1 MKTISSDGDHARV
14 LSTLLAAHGDDR
26 ETLARVLRSAGKISS
41 DGDKARVLKEAVARY
56 SDAETIST
64 AFIET
69 TNSISSDGDHQ
80 QVLVALVHRQGIN
93 TVTIDKIAKSA
104 ERISSDGDKARVL
117 EELIQE
123 NIEPVRDDF
132 FAATNTI
139 GSDGDHGRVLMALLA
154 KAGNS
159 SAMAIAAIQSATR
172 MSSGGDKS
180 RVLLDAAHRYS
191 GDPQVGAALRKAVE
205 SLHSDGEYRSVKAEL
220 VRRKDIK

>member
-1 MKTISSDGDHARV
+1 MAITPESSLHCWLRMAMIA
-14 LSTLLAAHGDDR
+14 S
-26 ETLARVLRSAGKISS
+26 TLARVLRSAGKISS

-64 AFIET
+64 ALIET

-117 EELIQE
+117 EELIHDD
-123 NIEPVRDDF
+123 IEPVRDDF
-132 FAATNTI
+132 FAAINTI

-172 MSSGGDKS
+172 MSSDGNKS

-191 GDPQVGAALRKAVE
+191 GDPQVGAAQSCR
-205 SLHSDGEYRSVKAEL
+205 EL
-220 VRRKDIK
+220 AL